1 MPKTLRFLKLTITA
15 VVATAVPAM
24 AQGCAQCYT
33 QAASAGDRFI
43 QALRSGILV
52 LIFPPLLMSVA
63 IAVLAYKKRAQFR
76 EGPTSGDNANLGW

>member
-1 MPKTLRFLKLTITA
+1 MLRLLRLTIA
-15 VVATAVPAM
+15 GVMATAVPAM

-33 QAASAGDRFI
+33 QAASAGDRFV

-63 IAVLAYKKRAQFR
+63 VAVLAYKKRNQFR
-76 EGPTSGDNANLGW
+76 EEFGDGDNLGW